1 MSTAGP
7 PALGSLVHA
16 ASSTPHHDVHGMS
29 APADDW
35 HIEQLSC
42 MLKHR
47 HVRAHAHSSNEESES
62 MIGSVRRWSLAA
74 HPETLPGPSTSTNL
88 GRTCNIH
95 TECCRPHARSTCCLS
110 AFRSHTATA
119 SVRSCSALGMLAASN
134 VSVCRV
140 QYWHAVVLVAALSD
154 SRRRSSVT
162 RIMLSVLGFVDA

>member
-1 MSTAGP
+1 MFILA
-7 PALGSLVHA
+7 SLCEHGRVLSCCCNVHA
-16 ASSTPHHDVHGMS
+16 ASSTPHDDVHGTS

-74 HPETLPGPSTSTNL
+74 HSETLRVRS
-88 GRTCNIH
+88 
-95 TECCRPHARSTCCLS
+95 TECCRPHTRSTCCLS